1 MAKSLKQ
8 VQDELLTSG
17 YLDTLA
23 DDPVDPVD
31 PGSAPTNT
39 AISDLI
45 IKLAGEFIIAVQE
58 NLDRLGKVSTGGLTD
73 GVSAG
78 DLVQSGS
85 TYTLEIGYDK
95 NDPAANYWDFVN
107 KGVRG
112 IRSGQPAS
120 SPYQFR
126 KLSAPPV
133 MVEAI
138 KGWLRVNG
146 IAARNEDQREDLS
159 RLQQKRRNIAAE
171 QDPQGDF
178 AYAIALAIKRRG
190 LPYTGYFDQAVNAYF
205 GKTFAQAVAKA
216 ASFDVRVAVRKFN
229 PAQNA

>member
-23 DDPVDPVD
+23 DDQVD

-39 AISDLI
+39 AVSDLI

-95 NDPAANYWDFVN
+95 NDPSAKYWDFVN

>member
-23 DDPVDPVD
+23 DDLVDPA
-31 PGSAPTNT
+31 SAPTNN
-39 AISDLI
+39 AVSDLI

-95 NDPAANYWDFVN
+95 NDPAAKYWDFVN

-146 IAARNEDQREDLS
+146 IAARNEDQREGLS
-159 RLQQKRRNIAAE
+159 RLQQKRRNIATE

>member
-23 DDPVDPVD
+23 DDPVDPA
-31 PGSAPTNT
+31 SAPINT
-39 AISDLI
+39 AVSDLI

-95 NDPAANYWDFVN
+95 NDPSAKYWDLVN

-159 RLQQKRRNIAAE
+159 RLQQKRRNIASE

-216 ASFDVRVAVRKFN
+216 ASFDVRVVVRRFN

>member
-23 DDPVDPVD
+23 DDPVDP
-31 PGSAPTNT
+31 GSAPTNN
-39 AISDLI
+39 AVSDLI

-95 NDPAANYWDFVN
+95 NDPSAKYWDFVN

>member
-1 MAKSLKQ
+1 MAKSQKQ
-8 VQDELLTSG
+8 VQAELLSEGWIDRQSKDSVNRNQTEPVTVEE
-17 YLDTLA
+17 LLA
-23 DDPVDPVD
+23 RY
-31 PGSAPTNT
+31 
-39 AISDLI
+39 
-45 IKLAGEFIIAVQE
+45 AGEFIIAVRE
-58 NLDRLGKVSTGGLTD
+58 NLDKRGKVSTGALQD
-73 GVSAG
+73 GV
-78 DLVQSGS
+78 DSGEVIS
-85 TYTLEIGYDK
+85 EGGKYTLEIGYDK
-95 NDPAANYWDFVN
+95 NDPAAKYWDFVN

-112 IRSGQPAS
+112 IRSGQSAS

>member
-23 DDPVDPVD
+23 DDPVDP
-31 PGSAPTNT
+31 GSAPTNT
-39 AISDLI
+39 AVSDLI
-45 IKLAGEFIIAVQE
+45 IKLAGEFVIAVQE

-95 NDPAANYWDFVN
+95 NDPSAKYWDFVN

-216 ASFDVRVAVRKFN
+216 ATFDVRVAVRKFN

>member
-8 VQDELLTSG
+8 VQDELLTRG

-23 DDPVDPVD
+23 DDPVDP
-31 PGSAPTNT
+31 GSAPTNT
-39 AISDLI
+39 AVSDLI
-45 IKLAGEFIIAVQE
+45 IKLAGEFVIAVQE

-95 NDPAANYWDFVN
+95 NDPSAKYWDFVN

-146 IAARNEDQREDLS
+146 IAARNEDQREGLS
-159 RLQQKRRNIAAE
+159 RLQQKRRNIASE

>member
-23 DDPVDPVD
+23 DDPVDP
-31 PGSAPTNT
+31 GSAPTNN
-39 AISDLI
+39 AVSDLI
-45 IKLAGEFIIAVQE
+45 IKLAGEFVIAVQE

-95 NDPAANYWDFVN
+95 NDPAAKYWDFVN

-133 MVEAI
+133 MVEEI

>member
-23 DDPVDPVD
+23 DDLVDPA
-31 PGSAPTNT
+31 SAPTNT

-95 NDPAANYWDFVN
+95 NDPSAKYWDFVN

-216 ASFDVRVAVRKFN
+216 ASFDIRVAVRKFN

>member
-23 DDPVDPVD
+23 DDPVDP
-31 PGSAPTNT
+31 GSAPTNN
-39 AISDLI
+39 AVSDLI

-95 NDPAANYWDFVN
+95 NDPSAKYWDFVN

-112 IRSGQPAS
+112 IRSGQPSS

-133 MVEAI
+133 MVEAN

-146 IAARNEDQREDLS
+146 IAARNEDQR
-159 RLQQKRRNIAAE
+159 
-171 QDPQGDF
+171 
-178 AYAIALAIKRRG
+178 
-190 LPYTGYFDQAVNAYF
+190 
-205 GKTFAQAVAKA
+205 
-216 ASFDVRVAVRKFN
+216 
-229 PAQNA
+229 

>member
-23 DDPVDPVD
+23 DDPVDP
-31 PGSAPTNT
+31 GSAPTNT
-39 AISDLI
+39 AVSDLI
-45 IKLAGEFIIAVQE
+45 IKLAGEFVIAVQE

-95 NDPAANYWDFVN
+95 NDPSAKYWDFVN

>member
-8 VQDELLTSG
+8 VQDELLSDG
-17 YLDTLA
+17 YIDSLA
-23 DDPVDPVD
+23 DDPVQRGEDPQ
-31 PGSAPTNT
+31 PR
-39 AISDLI
+39 AISDLL
-45 IKLAGEFIIAVQE
+45 IKVAGAFVVAVQE

-73 GVSAG
+73 GISSG
-78 DLVQSGS
+78 ELVQSGK

-95 NDPAANYWDFVN
+95 NDPAAKYYDFVN

-112 IRSGQPAS
+112 IVSGEPS
-120 SPYQFR
+120 RSPYKFR

-138 KGWLRVNG
+138 AGWLRVNG
-146 IAARNEDQREDLS
+146 IAARNEDQREGLS

-178 AYAIALAIKRRG
+178 AYAIALSIKRRG

>member
-1 MAKSLKQ
+1 
-8 VQDELLTSG
+8 
-17 YLDTLA
+17 
-23 DDPVDPVD
+23 
-31 PGSAPTNT
+31 
-39 AISDLI
+39 
-45 IKLAGEFIIAVQE
+45 LAGEFIIAVQE

-95 NDPAANYWDFVN
+95 NDPSAKYWDLVN

-159 RLQQKRRNIAAE
+159 RLQQKRRNIASE

-216 ASFDVRVAVRKFN
+216 ASFDVRVVVRRFN

>member
-23 DDPVDPVD
+23 DDPVDP
-31 PGSAPTNT
+31 GSAPTNT
-39 AISDLI
+39 AVSDLI

-73 GVSAG
+73 GVSSG

-95 NDPAANYWDFVN
+95 NDPSAKYWDFVN

-159 RLQQKRRNIAAE
+159 RLQQKRRNIATE

>member
-23 DDPVDPVD
+23 DDPVDP
-31 PGSAPTNT
+31 GSTPTNT
-39 AISDLI
+39 AVSDLI
-45 IKLAGEFIIAVQE
+45 IKLAGEFVIAVQE

-95 NDPAANYWDFVN
+95 NDPSAKYWDFVN

>member
-23 DDPVDPVD
+23 DDPVDP
-31 PGSAPTNT
+31 GSAPTNT
-39 AISDLI
+39 AVSDLI
-45 IKLAGEFIIAVQE
+45 IKLAGEFVIAVQE

-78 DLVQSGS
+78 DLLQSGS

-95 NDPAANYWDFVN
+95 NDPSAKYWDFVN

-146 IAARNEDQREDLS
+146 IAARNEDQRDDLS
-159 RLQQKRRNIAAE
+159 RLQQKRRNIATE

>member
-23 DDPVDPVD
+23 DDPVDP
-31 PGSAPTNT
+31 GSTPTNN
-39 AISDLI
+39 AVSDLI
-45 IKLAGEFIIAVQE
+45 IKLAGEFVIAVQE

-95 NDPAANYWDFVN
+95 NDPSAKYWDFVN

-133 MVEAI
+133 MVDAI

>member
-8 VQDELLTSG
+8 VQDELLTEPWIDS
-17 YLDTLA
+17 LA
-23 DDPVDPVD
+23 VERVDRTNEPPRTVEELLARLANEFVD
-31 PGSAPTNT
+31 
-39 AISDLI
+39 
-45 IKLAGEFIIAVQE
+45 AVKK
-58 NLDRLGKVSTGGLTD
+58 NLKDLGKVSTGGISD
-73 GVSAG
+73 GL
-78 DLVQSGS
+78 DSGEIENDQGK
-85 TYTLEIGYDK
+85 YTLEIGYDK
-95 NDPAANYWDFVN
+95 NDPAAKYWDFVN

-146 IAARNEDQREDLS
+146 IAARNEDQREGLS
-159 RLQQKRRNIAAE
+159 RLQQKRRNIATE

-216 ASFDVRVAVRKFN
+216 ASFDIRVAVRKFN

>member
-17 YLDTLA
+17 YLDTLT
-23 DDPVDPVD
+23 DDPVDPT
-31 PGSAPTNT
+31 SAPTNN
-39 AISDLI
+39 AVSDLI

-95 NDPAANYWDFVN
+95 NDPAAKYWDFVN

-133 MVEAI
+133 MVDAI

-159 RLQQKRRNIAAE
+159 RLQQKRRKIAAE

-216 ASFDVRVAVRKFN
+216 AAFDVRVAVRRFN
-229 PAQNA
+229 PSANA

>member
-8 VQDELLTSG
+8 VQDELLSDG
-17 YLDTLA
+17 YIDSLA
-23 DDPVDPVD
+23 DDPVQRGEDPQ
-31 PGSAPTNT
+31 PR
-39 AISDLI
+39 AISDLL
-45 IKLAGEFIIAVQE
+45 IKVAGAFVVAVQE

-73 GVSAG
+73 GISSG
-78 DLVQSGS
+78 ELVQSGA

-95 NDPAANYWDFVN
+95 NDPAAKYYDFVN

-112 IRSGQPAS
+112 IVSGEPS
-120 SPYQFR
+120 RSPYKFR

-138 KGWLRVNG
+138 AGWLRVNG
-146 IAARNEDQREDLS
+146 IAARNEDQREGLS
-159 RLQQKRRNIAAE
+159 RLQQKRRTIAAV
-171 QDPQGDF
+171 QDPQADF

-205 GKTFAQAVAKA
+205 GKTFAQAVAKIA
-216 ASFDVRVAVRKFN
+216 AVDIRVAIRKFN
-229 PAQNA
+229 PAANA

>member
-23 DDPVDPVD
+23 DDPVDP
-31 PGSAPTNT
+31 GSAPTNN
-39 AISDLI
+39 AVSDLI
-45 IKLAGEFIIAVQE
+45 IKLAGEFVIAVQE

-95 NDPAANYWDFVN
+95 NDPAAKYWDFVN

-159 RLQQKRRNIAAE
+159 RLQQKRRNIATE

>member
-23 DDPVDPVD
+23 DDPVDP
-31 PGSAPTNT
+31 GSAPTNT
-39 AISDLI
+39 AVSDLI

-73 GVSAG
+73 GVSSG
-78 DLVQSGS
+78 DLIQSGS

-95 NDPAANYWDFVN
+95 NDPSAKYWDFVN

-146 IAARNEDQREDLS
+146 IAARNEDQREDLP
-159 RLQQKRRNIAAE
+159 RLQQKRRNITTE

>member
-17 YLDTLA
+17 YLDTIA
-23 DDPVDPVD
+23 DDPVDT
-31 PGSAPTNT
+31 GSAPTNT
-39 AISDLI
+39 AVSDLI
-45 IKLAGEFIIAVQE
+45 IKLAGEFVIAVQE

-95 NDPAANYWDFVN
+95 NDPAAKYWDFVN

-216 ASFDVRVAVRKFN
+216 ASFDIRVAVRKFN

>member
-23 DDPVDPVD
+23 DDPVDPA
-31 PGSAPTNT
+31 SAPTNN
-39 AISDLI
+39 AVSDLI

-95 NDPAANYWDFVN
+95 NDPAAKYWDFVN

-146 IAARNEDQREDLS
+146 IAARNEDQREGLS

-190 LPYTGYFDQAVNAYF
+190 LPYTGYFDQAVNAFF

-216 ASFDVRVAVRKFN
+216 AAFDVRVAVRKFN

>member
-23 DDPVDPVD
+23 DDPVDP
-31 PGSAPTNT
+31 GSAPTNT
-39 AISDLI
+39 AVSDLI

-95 NDPAANYWDFVN
+95 NDPSAKYWDFVN

-159 RLQQKRRNIAAE
+159 RLQQKRRNIASE

>member
-23 DDPVDPVD
+23 DDPVDP
-31 PGSAPTNT
+31 GSAPTNT
-39 AISDLI
+39 AVSDLI
-45 IKLAGEFIIAVQE
+45 IKLAGEFVIAVQE

-78 DLVQSGS
+78 DLLQSGS

-95 NDPAANYWDFVN
+95 NDPSAKYWDFVN

>member
-17 YLDTLA
+17 YFDTLA
-23 DDPVDPVD
+23 DDPVD
-31 PGSAPTNT
+31 PGSAPTNN
-39 AISDLI
+39 AVSDLI
-45 IKLAGEFIIAVQE
+45 IKLAGEFVIAVQE
-58 NLDRLGKVSTGGLTD
+58 NLDRLGKVSTGALTD

-95 NDPAANYWDFVN
+95 NDPAAKYWDFVN

-159 RLQQKRRNIAAE
+159 RLQQKRRNIASE

-216 ASFDVRVAVRKFN
+216 ASFDIRVAVRKFN

>member
-23 DDPVDPVD
+23 DDPVDPA
-31 PGSAPTNT
+31 SAPTNT
-39 AISDLI
+39 AVSDLI
-45 IKLAGEFIIAVQE
+45 IKLAGEFVIAVQE

-95 NDPAANYWDFVN
+95 NDPAAKYWDFVN

-216 ASFDVRVAVRKFN
+216 ATFDVRVAVRKFN

>member
-8 VQDELLTSG
+8 VQDELLTTG

-23 DDPVDPVD
+23 DDPVDPA
-31 PGSAPTNT
+31 SAPTNN
-39 AISDLI
+39 AVSDLI
-45 IKLAGEFIIAVQE
+45 IKLAGEFVIAVQE

-95 NDPAANYWDFVN
+95 NDPAAKYWDFVN

-112 IRSGQPAS
+112 IRSGQSAS

>member
-23 DDPVDPVD
+23 DDPVDP
-31 PGSAPTNT
+31 GTAPTNT
-39 AISDLI
+39 AVSDLI
-45 IKLAGEFIIAVQE
+45 IKLAGEFVIAVQE

-78 DLVQSGS
+78 DLLQSGS

-95 NDPAANYWDFVN
+95 NDPSAKYWDFVN

-112 IRSGQPAS
+112 IRSGKPAS

-159 RLQQKRRNIAAE
+159 RLQQKRRNISAE

>member
-8 VQDELLTSG
+8 VQDELLTTG

-23 DDPVDPVD
+23 DDPVDP
-31 PGSAPTNT
+31 GSAPTNN
-39 AISDLI
+39 AVSDLI
-45 IKLAGEFIIAVQE
+45 IKLAGEFVIAVQE

-95 NDPAANYWDFVN
+95 NDPSAKYWDFVN

-146 IAARNEDQREDLS
+146 IAARNEDQRENLS

-216 ASFDVRVAVRKFN
+216 ATFDVRVAVRKFN

>member
-23 DDPVDPVD
+23 DDPVDP
-31 PGSAPTNT
+31 GSAPTNN
-39 AISDLI
+39 AVSDLI
-45 IKLAGEFIIAVQE
+45 IKLAGEFVIAVQE

-95 NDPAANYWDFVN
+95 NDPSAKYWDFVN

>member
-1 MAKSLKQ
+1 
-8 VQDELLTSG
+8 
-17 YLDTLA
+17 
-23 DDPVDPVD
+23 
-31 PGSAPTNT
+31 
-39 AISDLI
+39 
-45 IKLAGEFIIAVQE
+45 LAGEFIIAVQE

>member
-23 DDPVDPVD
+23 DDPVDPA
-31 PGSAPTNT
+31 SAPTNN
-39 AISDLI
+39 AVSDLI

-95 NDPAANYWDFVN
+95 NDPSAKYWDFVN

-112 IRSGQPAS
+112 IRSGQPSS

>member
-23 DDPVDPVD
+23 DDPVDP
-31 PGSAPTNT
+31 GSAPTNN
-39 AISDLI
+39 AVSDLI

-58 NLDRLGKVSTGGLTD
+58 NLDRLGKVSAGGLTD

-95 NDPAANYWDFVN
+95 NDPSAKYWDFVN

-216 ASFDVRVAVRKFN
+216 ASFDVRVAIRKFN

>member
-23 DDPVDPVD
+23 DDPVDP
-31 PGSAPTNT
+31 GSAPTNT
-39 AISDLI
+39 AVSDLI

-73 GVSAG
+73 GVSSG

-95 NDPAANYWDFVN
+95 NDPSAKYWDFVN

-159 RLQQKRRNIAAE
+159 RLQQKRRNIATE

-178 AYAIALAIKRRG
+178 AFAIALAIKRRG

>member
-23 DDPVDPVD
+23 DDPVDP
-31 PGSAPTNT
+31 GSAPTNT
-39 AISDLI
+39 AVSDLI

-95 NDPAANYWDFVN
+95 NDPSAKYWDFVN

>member
-23 DDPVDPVD
+23 DDPVDPA
-31 PGSAPTNT
+31 SAPTNT
-39 AISDLI
+39 AVSALI
-45 IKLAGEFIIAVQE
+45 IKLAGEFVIAVQE

-95 NDPAANYWDFVN
+95 NDQSAKYWDFVN

>member
-23 DDPVDPVD
+23 DDPVDP
-31 PGSAPTNT
+31 GSAPTNT
-39 AISDLI
+39 AVSDLI

-73 GVSAG
+73 GVSSG

-95 NDPAANYWDFVN
+95 NDPSAKYWDFVN

-178 AYAIALAIKRRG
+178 AYAISLAIKRRG